1 MATGSILALD
11 LAETTG
17 WAIAS
22 PGAIAAWP
30 LASGALLKNAGPME
44 GVLCGS
50 QKLSAIKGRHGIIYV
65 SCFRWLQDMIKVYAP
80 SLIVVEAPIPQ
91 HKSQESARRALG
103 LSAIVD
109 MIAEAKNINI
119 LEAHVSTVRKHFAGS
134 GHAKKDEVLDLCRSR
149 GWKPKDHNAADALA
163 VLDFAICNAKA
174 PTRAA

>member
-30 LASGALLKNAGPME
+30 LGTGALLKNLGPHD
-44 GVLCGS
+44 GVFCGS
-50 QKLSAIKGRHGIIYV
+50 QKLSAIKGRHGIVYY
-65 SCFRWLQDMIKVYAP
+65 SCFKWLMDVIKVYAP
-80 SLIVVEAPIPQ
+80 TYIIVEAPIPQ

-109 MIAEAKNINI
+109 MVAEAKNITIN
-119 LEAHVSTVRKHFAGS
+119 EVHVSTVRKHFAGS
-134 GHAKKDEVLDLCRSR
+134 GHAKKDEIFELCLSR
-149 GWKPKDHNAADALA
+149 GWNPKDHNAADALA
-163 VLDFAICNAKA
+163 VLDYVVCNAKA
-174 PTRAA
+174 LRVA